1 MRKLAVCLAAVA
13 IAIGCRPDDSKKQ
26 APPFDGAT
34 FLAVAMQSAL
44 SDGDLGAMASHKG
57 ALPETRRFG
66 AVMQREQQ
74 RLLAA
79 LSAVARSRGIAV
91 PTAVEE
97 KRQAL
102 KDNLGILP
110 GQVFDRAY
118 ALAMM
123 QDAGAMTDAY
133 RAASYSGDRNLE
145 SFAAQ
150 NLPIVAAEQKSA
162 AALLDR
168 LGGSPFQ

>member
-1 MRKLAVCLAAVA
+1 MRKLVVCFAAAA
-13 IAIGCRPDDSKKQ
+13 IALGCRHDQSKKQ
-26 APPFDGAT
+26 APPFDGVK
-34 FLAVAMQSAL
+34 FLSAALQSAL
-44 SDGDLGAMASHKG
+44 SDADLGAMASRRG

-66 AVMQREQQ
+66 AVMQREQK
-74 RLLAA
+74 RLFDA
-79 LSAVARSRGIAV
+79 LSAVARSKGIAV

-118 ALAMM
+118 ALAMV
-123 QDAGAMTDAY
+123 QDSAAMTDGY
-133 RAASYSGDRNLE
+133 RAASYSGDRDFE
-145 SFAAQ
+145 SFGAQ